1 MGMVKNALIAISD
14 AIQAGQWAKA
24 LDLANEFGDE
34 AQLALWQAVAM
45 LSDTTE

>member
-24 LDLANEFGDE
+24 LDLANEFGPE
-34 AQLALWQAVAM
+34 AQLALYQAVAM